1 MPLIA
6 QVEGLGDVTIPDD
19 ASELEALSSVLLE
32 HVKAGNMNNYE
43 AELAFSKAQL
53 ELHTPFQ
60 NVPAAATDEAPS
72 EETEGDGGF
81 LSGFWG
87 GYTGMLG

>member
-32 HVKAGNMNNYE
+32 HVKAGNMDSYE
-43 AELAFSKAQL
+43 ADLAFANAKREQYAPL
-53 ELHTPFQ
+53 Q